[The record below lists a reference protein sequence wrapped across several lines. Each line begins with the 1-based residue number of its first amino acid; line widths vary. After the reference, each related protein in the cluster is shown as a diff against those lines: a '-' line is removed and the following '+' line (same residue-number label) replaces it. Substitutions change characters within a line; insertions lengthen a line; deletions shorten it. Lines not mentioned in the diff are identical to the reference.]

1 MTCTY
6 WKGSI
11 MNRKKRNKKY
21 VFIDS
26 NNIRRCTYD
35 VKREFAFNDFD
46 NVYYQKGFETID
58 GIFEANEIPEEY
70 RKVIIEVDDAHIE
83 YGAEEVFTKVPF
95 YISQL
100 GATENGLFIKAN
112 AEATDVTNWV
122 SIIDEDF
129 IPENYDQ
136 VIIFMNRL
144 NEMGLLGNYMNSIL
158 DFFRTKLMV
167 QGKEYHVATKEK
179 GKEKTL
185 TTS

>member
-95 YISQL
+95 YISL
-100 GATENGLFIKAN
+100 RFI
-112 AEATDVTNWV
+112 
-122 SIIDEDF
+122 
-129 IPENYDQ
+129 
-136 VIIFMNRL
+136 
-144 NEMGLLGNYMNSIL
+144 
-158 DFFRTKLMV
+158 
-167 QGKEYHVATKEK
+167 H
-179 GKEKTL
+179 
-185 TTS
+185 